1 VSSTDDATK
10 LRDTVSTGEFRAL
23 FIPAAKT
30 YGEACFGVQLMQVCA
45 LLYGTYVLTWAV
57 LQDDA
62 FVAVFVDMLDYVITN
77 SQVKSSPLTT
87 RALFALSKH
96 ASSRGRRAST
106 SSDMSASS
114 LSQNTLS
121 LSRVSTPVPLSFTL
135 YRTWSLLCI
144 FAYCA
149 PLQRD

>member
-1 VSSTDDATK
+1 MMCFMPPNCFISVMMPVARRVFSVELSSTDDATK

-62 FVAVFVDMLDYVITN
+62 FVAVFVDMLDYVIY
-77 SQVKSSPLTT
+77 K
-87 RALFALSKH
+87 FASE
-96 ASSRGRRAST
+96 
-106 SSDMSASS
+106 
-114 LSQNTLS
+114 
-121 LSRVSTPVPLSFTL
+121 
-135 YRTWSLLCI
+135 
-144 FAYCA
+144 CA
-149 PLQRD
+149 C